1 MQQFTIEHRRPK
13 QGETYLHVSDDGI
26 SIVPVG
32 LVYGEDLGPRD
43 VLVPVAP
50 AWPDKPVIVIDEGV
64 IDTKRITFPTLA
76 ILLTSGPFAGDYVDP
91 SANTWQR
98 DKDVIESWHEYVPE
112 RVEYT
117 ADDLD
122 NLPAGGCFWDDGDYV
137 WQKIEGVWK
146 APDRPI
152 DGNPLLTGT
161 ITHAYSAPE
170 PATIHTH
177 KH

>member
-1 MQQFTIEHRRPK
+1 MQNFTIEHRLPK
-13 QGETYLHVSDDGI
+13 KGETYLYDVQ
-26 SIVPVG
+26 VG
-32 LVYGEDLGPRD
+32 KPIIKTASMDWRHGEVD

-146 APDRPI
+146 APNRPI
-152 DGNPLLTGT
+152 DGNPLMTGT
-161 ITHAYSAPE
+161 VNHAYSAPE